1 MITKIDFEELNN
13 NINEYHIIKDIIKYI
28 KRDIFDE
35 LYEEYLILD
44 NPKNI
49 LTKLKGRN
57 TSKILKIY
65 KIKGFI
71 EAYHNQINWDYISD
85 FYKSLFLYSNFFNRN
100 FLIKWARYIDFED
113 IFFFPQYYKCL
124 NINRELFELLKPHF
138 NPLRLHEYYMS
149 PQFLQLK

>member
-1 MITKIDFEELNN
+1 MITFEELNN
-13 NINEYHIIKDIIKYI
+13 NINEYHIIPIIIKYV
-28 KRDIFDE
+28 KRDIFDI

-49 LTKLKGRN
+49 ITKLRGRN
-57 TSKILKIY
+57 TSKIMKIY

-71 EAYHNQINWDYISD
+71 ETFHNQINWDYISD
-85 FYKSLFLYSNFFNRN
+85 FYRSFFIYDKFFDRK

-113 IFFFPQYYKCL
+113 IFFFPQYNKCL
-124 NINRELFELLKPHF
+124 KINRELFEKLKPHF

-149 PQFLQLK
+149 SQFLQLK